1 MLLTSHLFCKQGRFA
16 ITDMVLLLF
25 LTSSFLCFV
34 LGYGVGK
41 ATPNRR
47 WYLVMYLLWGMATM
61 QKGPAVGLVLP
72 MLVILVF
79 LWSSSELYR
88 LKEVMHPWG
97 IALYFIIVL
106 PWPLVVG
113 KEYLNAFLWD
123 NNVKRFTSNP
133 SWKSSPFF
141 YFGNLPFQFM
151 PWSPFLILLASAARK
166 LKREFETKTSL
177 LWCWFAVVFVIF
189 SMSDTKRSSYILP
202 LYPALAIL
210 VAWGIQMLSWHRKE
224 LIQYW
229 KISMVLLGFGL
240 IGVCAG
246 ITFLWWG
253 HIPTE
258 VTGVA
263 LGLFG
268 ASLGFP
274 LLLHL
279 LAKEK
284 NTNVVI
290 MLLSMVALGYSI
302 GYTGWYQPVYDRYY
316 RSPKHYI
323 EPMKKLVNNSPLLH
337 IGSIRSHDLFY
348 FNRNEMPAWNPKRGL
363 KVLKNGYLL
372 SRRENLNNLR
382 ARPGSGLTPIF
393 EIDYRGMRMVLLRG
407 GDGI

>member
-1 MLLTSHLFCKQGRFA
+1 M
-16 ITDMVLLLF
+16 I
-25 LTSSFLCFV
+25 
-34 LGYGVGK
+34 
-41 ATPNRR
+41 
-47 WYLVMYLLWGMATM
+47 
-61 QKGPAVGLVLP
+61 
-72 MLVILVF
+72 
-79 LWSSSELYR
+79 
-88 LKEVMHPWG
+88 
-97 IALYFIIVL
+97 
-106 PWPLVVG
+106 
-113 KEYLNAFLWD
+113 
-123 NNVKRFTSNP
+123 
-133 SWKSSPFF
+133 
-141 YFGNLPFQFM
+141 
-151 PWSPFLILLASAARK
+151 
-166 LKREFETKTSL
+166 
-177 LWCWFAVVFVIF
+177 WFAVVFVIF

-372 SRRENLNNLR
+372 SRLPRDPIGSCWIR
-382 ARPGSGLTPIF
+382 ADRGRPSRHNRKSPSEYCWNRVLYRRLKSLSLPSFAPGEA
-393 EIDYRGMRMVLLRG
+393 EIEAPLFPFVSACVR
-407 GDGI
+407 